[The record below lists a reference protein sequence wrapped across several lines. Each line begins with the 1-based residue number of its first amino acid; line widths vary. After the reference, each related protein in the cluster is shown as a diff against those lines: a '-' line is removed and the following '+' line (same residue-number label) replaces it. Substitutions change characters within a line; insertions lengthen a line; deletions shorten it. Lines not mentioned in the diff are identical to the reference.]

1 VPSEISAGYRPK
13 FEGAGHDDCRDD
25 RVSIGTFAAALAFQL
40 LGRARSLEGVED
52 QVRRLWRERPKG
64 RFVAV

>member
-1 VPSEISAGYRPK
+1 MTIAGTIESRSVP
-13 FEGAGHDDCRDD
+13 
-25 RVSIGTFAAALAFQL
+25 FAAALAFQL
-40 LGRARSLEGVED
+40 LGRGRSLEGVED